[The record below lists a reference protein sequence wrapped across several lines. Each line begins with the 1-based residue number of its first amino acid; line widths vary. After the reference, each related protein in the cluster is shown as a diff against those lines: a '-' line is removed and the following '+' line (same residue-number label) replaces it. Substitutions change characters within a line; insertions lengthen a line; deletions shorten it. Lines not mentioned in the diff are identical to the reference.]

1 MVPGQ
6 DLAAAMAAR
15 LAGEV
20 MNLDTEITATETMI
34 EERSRRHRHAEII
47 LSMPGFGVSS
57 ALNSSPPSG
66 QT

>member
-1 MVPGQ
+1 
-6 DLAAAMAAR
+6 MAAR

-57 ALNSSPPSG
+57 ALNSSPPPG